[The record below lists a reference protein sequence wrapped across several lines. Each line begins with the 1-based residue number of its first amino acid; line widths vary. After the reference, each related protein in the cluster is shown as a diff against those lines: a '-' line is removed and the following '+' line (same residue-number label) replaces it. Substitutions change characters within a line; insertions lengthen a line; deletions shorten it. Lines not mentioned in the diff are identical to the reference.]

1 MPIWCR
7 KYDTFTCRS
16 DRTQTLLDYC
26 FLLKYYSYGSIS
38 LMIKPTFRKSE
49 RLCHVKSIDG
59 LFNRNNSENQSFLV
73 YPLKAVYLK
82 RQDAESSLPQI
93 LISVPKRRFKR
104 AVDRNL
110 LKRRIREAYRL
121 NKEFLSDTPP
131 KDIGFVYVA
140 NEILEFKQIERAMK
154 KSLARF
160 Q

>member
-1 MPIWCR
+1 
-7 KYDTFTCRS
+7 
-16 DRTQTLLDYC
+16 
-26 FLLKYYSYGSIS
+26 
-38 LMIKPTFRKSE
+38 MIKPTFKKSE
-49 RLCHVKSIDG
+49 RLCHVKAIDG
-59 LFNRNNSENQSFLV
+59 LFNRNNPENKSFLV

-82 RQDAESSLPQI
+82 RQGTENTLPQI

-110 LKRRIREAYRL
+110 LKRRIREAYRS
-121 NKEFLSDTPP
+121 NKEFLPDIPP

-140 NEILEFKQIERAMK
+140 NEILEFTQIERAMK